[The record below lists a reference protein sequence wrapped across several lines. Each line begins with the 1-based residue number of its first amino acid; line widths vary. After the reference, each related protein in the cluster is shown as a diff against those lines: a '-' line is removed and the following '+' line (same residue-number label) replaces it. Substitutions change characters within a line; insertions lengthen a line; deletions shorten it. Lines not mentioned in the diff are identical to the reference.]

1 MRIKRVFQLSTL
13 ALGVSFLAGA
23 TVQAKAAGLGAAVA
37 ESISRCE
44 LASLFPQV
52 DSLKEIF
59 QTFVQRA
66 PSETDRD
73 GDLKMLAAIIDHA
86 DLFTHPLQ
94 SPSTFAAALA
104 ERVRLF
110 NEHKAFA
117 DQFGDEA
124 DSVRLSIANHFFGD
138 WNQDL
143 DEAFPVTARV
153 FDEKE
158 IDVSYH
164 AAEKKRYDD
173 DSPRVG
179 QNTSEE
185 GKSVGMKELVAYRK
199 ELATL
204 LDLSQLGKAPKTS
217 KLREFYSAL
226 EENFFKLEDLSRGI
240 VERVHIFREELNFI
254 NPDDVQ
260 DFAQKSS
267 EGYFDENPFLEDATL
282 HDWKRLVEM
291 TTILIDC
298 LNVFARAV
306 EGSERYF
313 ERDFVNLNHQRL
325 GSLLEAMFEAA
336 YYDEDH
342 YVDGKLVRSE
352 AYQQIS
358 SIYRDLGENVPAYH
372 RGWAALLKK

>member
-1 MRIKRVFQLSTL
+1 MRIKRAFQLSTL
-13 ALGVSFLAGA
+13 ALGVSFLTGA
-23 TVQAKAAGLGAAVA
+23 SAQAKALGPGAAVA

-52 DSLKEIF
+52 DSLKVIF

-66 PSETDRD
+66 PSDTDYG

-104 ERVRLF
+104 DRVRLF

-124 DSVRLSIANHFFGD
+124 HAVRLSVASYFFGD
-138 WNQDL
+138 WDQDL
-143 DEAFPVTARV
+143 EAFPATARV
-153 FDEKE
+153 FDENE
-158 IDVSYH
+158 IDVSYL

-179 QNTSEE
+179 QNTSAE

-204 LDLSQLGKAPKTS
+204 LDVSQLGKDPKTS

-313 ERDFVNLNHQRL
+313 DRDFVNLNHQRL
-325 GSLLEAMFEAA
+325 GSLLEAMFETA
-336 YYDEDH
+336 YYDDDH